1 VIFLLRRRLKD
12 LISELRAFAAFL
24 IDGYVV
30 VMLVSIS
37 VISTSIPGTA
47 GWVLLVPTSLKEAIA
62 SSECFYRKK
71 DY

>member
-1 VIFLLRRRLKD
+1 MAL
-12 LISELRAFAAFL
+12 AAFL

-47 GWVLLVPTSLKEAIA
+47 GWVLLVPASLKEAIA
-62 SSECFYRKK
+62 SSECFLPSK
-71 DY
+71 